1 MTTQRKTKR
10 KVLEAG
16 VLLFF
21 IIAIIG
27 FTSSWKAGLL
37 WLLADVFLFSI
48 WSSYWKKSDI
58 APHINRTSKVF
69 LLLVFVGLFGWG
81 GTFFSGSLTY
91 ANFRTP
97 KRLLAENRKK
107 TDTMFIKN
115 FENEW
120 AIKKV
125 QGFNDEYIVDYKLS
139 KKLDTIY
146 FQLDKEATKG
156 DWKLKAFPKQ
166 VAFQKQI
173 DSIMRS
179 DYGKE
184 FSIIK
189 PKVIIIPDAEQE
201 EINIADYKHYKAVSR
216 QSIIN
221 RQFSSRTGANIYLEN
236 YLKNNDTYSNCYEH
250 ITTNYSDKGSYI
262 AVQTKIKTC
271 NSFGTHITLTV
282 IAKIDLNGN
291 ILSVE

>member
-10 KVLEAG
+10 KVLEAC

-37 WLLADVFLFSI
+37 WLIADIFLFSI
-48 WSSYWKKSDI
+48 WSSYWKKSNI
-58 APHINRTSKVF
+58 ALHINRSSKIF
-69 LLLVFVGLFGWG
+69 LLGAFIILFGWG
-81 GTFFSGSLTY
+81 GTFLPASLSY
-91 ANFRTP
+91 ADFKTP
-97 KRLLAENRKK
+97 KALLAENTKK
-107 TDTMFIKN
+107 TDSMFIKN

-125 QGFNDEYIVDYKLS
+125 QAYNDEYIIDYKLS

-156 DWKLKAFPKQ
+156 QWNLKAYKKQ
-166 VAFQKQI
+166 VVFQKQI

-184 FSIIK
+184 FTFIK
-189 PKVIIIPDAEQE
+189 PKVVILPDAEQE
-201 EINIADYKHYKAVSR
+201 EINIADYRHYKAVSR
-216 QSIIN
+216 QSVIN
-221 RQFSSRTGANIYLEN
+221 RQFSSRTGANVYLEN
-236 YLKNNDTYSNCYEH
+236 YLKNNSNYSNCYEH
-250 ITTNYSDKGSYI
+250 ISTNYSDKGTYI

-271 NSFGTHITLTV
+271 NSFGTEITLTV